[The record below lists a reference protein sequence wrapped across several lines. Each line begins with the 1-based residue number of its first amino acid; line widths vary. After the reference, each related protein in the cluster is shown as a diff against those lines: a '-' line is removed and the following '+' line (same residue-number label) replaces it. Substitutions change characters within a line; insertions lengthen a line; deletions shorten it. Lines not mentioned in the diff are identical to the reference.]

1 MGITFACFLLRLFPN
16 SRGWIAIGAWIPS
29 IIADI
34 LSLTLPISNKGGL
47 LAAIY
52 LLNFGGAPAFI
63 MCLSWVTSSVAGHTK
78 KLTTNA
84 IFLIGYALGQILCTQ
99 FWLDK
104 YKPRNH
110 VPWTILIVVHFVDIA
125 LLFTIRYTLATENK
139 RRDSLKAAGQEQDEY
154 GFVDQVDEK
163 GTHTRQR
170 VDKALLDIT
179 DRENLAF
186 RYPL

>member
-1 MGITFACFLLRLFPN
+1 
-16 SRGWIAIGAWIPS
+16 
-29 IIADI
+29 
-34 LSLTLPISNKGGL
+34 
-47 LAAIY
+47 
-52 LLNFGGAPAFI
+52 
-63 MCLSWVTSSVAGHTK
+63 
-78 KLTTNA
+78 
-84 IFLIGYALGQILCTQ
+84 
-99 FWLDK
+99 
-104 YKPRNH
+104 
-110 VPWTILIVVHFVDIA
+110 VHFVDIA